1 MITEDRSNRNSA
13 KSIKSSSDKLKNLKA
28 STSSGLSAGYSGYN
42 PSEDVGNAIA
52 DKAGELSGKVM
63 SQADKLA
70 NQALDGL
77 AGLSSN
83 LSFKMP
89 DFGKDRHDDD
99 DDDGN
104 IIKQLIKLIMSII
117 RLPLRFMSMSQ
128 ALLEGTQAL
137 AVGIDGL
144 AKSLI
149 LGTKD
154 IITLIIAVIHIIF
167 KYLTCIISF
176 TITTIAGCF
185 LIHGITF
192 MFCVL
197 YLIFPVTAYFLEL
210 VTGYDMMPDVD
221 NMFELLHSA
230 DEQLGQ
236 YTGGIYA
243 LRWPDSIHNI
253 CYTCFGQRVKL
264 RDVLVDVSVI
274 KDIGD
279 MIMHDFTKVI
289 PVYMRP
295 SMPHGRMA
303 MKHLDATFN

>member
-1 MITEDRSNRNSA
+1 MITEDRLNRNSDQF
-13 KSIKSSSDKLKNLKA
+13 IKNASDKLKHLKA
-28 STSSGLSAGYSGYN
+28 STSVAAAGYSGYD
-42 PSEDVGNAIA
+42 PSKDAGNAIA

-70 NQALDGL
+70 NMALDGL

-83 LSFKMP
+83 LAFKMP
-89 DFGKDRHDDD
+89 DFGKDPDEESNDND
-99 DDDGN
+99 N

-154 IITLIIAVIHIIF
+154 LITLIIAVIHIVF

-192 MFCVL
+192 MFCVM

-243 LRWPDSIHNI
+243 LRWPDAIHNI

-295 SMPHGRMA
+295 SMPHGKLA
-303 MKHLDATFN
+303 MKHLDATFK